1 MAPVTRGNARA
12 RKRGSVASQ
21 PRLALSKPW
30 GPAAQAFGRYQRVG
44 LDTICFLYHL
54 SRHPLY
60 SAITAELFALI
71 EAGRLTA
78 VTSSLALIEILAR
91 PKQVGHQSAADN
103 YRVVLATFP
112 NLELRRADI
121 AITELAADLRVRYG
135 VTTPEAIQLAT
146 AIVHGADAFVGNS
159 EVVRG
164 VKEIEVVLL
173 KDLRASTSS
182 EGRA

>member
-1 MAPVTRGNARA
+1 MAAVTRGSARA
-12 RKRGSVASQ
+12 RKRGSAVSRPA
-21 PRLALSKPW
+21 LALSKPW
-30 GPAAQAFGRYQRVG
+30 GPAAQAFGGYRRVG

-54 SRHPLY
+54 SKHPLY
-60 SAITAELFALI
+60 SPLTAELFALI
-71 EAGRLTA
+71 ETGRLAA

-91 PKQVGHQSAADN
+91 PKQVGHPIAADN
-103 YRVVLATFP
+103 YKVVLATFP

-121 AITELAADLRVRYG
+121 AITEMAAELRVRYG

-159 EVVRG
+159 EAVRG

-173 KDLRASTSS
+173 KDVRASTTP
-182 EGRA
+182 EGGA